1 MLKNKKKGSILVFS
15 LFILMISL
23 IIGLGIISS
32 ASITRKSSLS
42 TSDSIY
48 AFQIAD
54 SGIEFAF
61 DLIKNYTKDNTV
73 DPVSG
78 RFLDVRVKD
87 IFKISGGLD
96 DPKCIETGTK
106 EGMIEGPL
114 GSYTVSLYGGNSD
127 TFINCNAAAKKVEQ
141 IHRIKATGTY
151 NGTSRTVEAVNVD
164 LTEMFGPPP
173 TP

>member
-42 TSDSIY
+42 TSDSVY
-48 AFQIAD
+48 AFQAAD
-54 SGIEFAF
+54 SGIEYAF
-61 DLIKNYTKDNTV
+61 DLIKNYTKDNAV
-73 DPVSG
+73 DPVYG
-78 RFLDVRVKD
+78 RFLDVKVRDV
-87 IFKISGGLD
+87 FKISGD
-96 DPKCIETGTK
+96 SEDPECTGGRIK
-106 EGMIEGPL
+106 EPL

-127 TFINCNAAAKKVEQ
+127 TFINCNAAATKVEQ
-141 IHRIKATGTY
+141 IHRIKSTGIY